1 MNKHSTS
8 DKQTDSFDKFREIL
22 NDSLKT
28 GNLAI
33 PILPKTANEVLQMS
47 QDPNADMTELSKLI
61 HQDQSIAG
69 SVLRIS
75 NSAAFAAS
83 ERIVSLQQSIS
94 RLGMQLLSEIA
105 LSVAV
110 QSNVFSSPKYK
121 EEIKLMWKH
130 SLASAVY
137 GKEIARFLRR
147 NVEGQY
153 LCGLLHTIGKPVVL
167 KAIEGLEDD
176 INVTLDKKVAIKL
189 VEEFHIVAGIL
200 VTSKWNLPKTVQIA
214 NKYYQE
220 YENAPEFKLETAV
233 TYLSDQLA
241 QSLIFPGKI
250 NDKNLIFDPVF
261 ETLNIYPNDRGTL
274 LEKKEDVQL
283 VVNSMTF

>member
-8 DKQTDSFDKFREIL
+8 DKQIDSFDKFREIL

-176 INVTLDKKVAIKL
+176 INVTLDKEVVIKL
-189 VEEFHIVAGIL
+189 VEEFHIIAGIL
-200 VTSKWNLPKTVQIA
+200 VTSKWNLPQTVQIA